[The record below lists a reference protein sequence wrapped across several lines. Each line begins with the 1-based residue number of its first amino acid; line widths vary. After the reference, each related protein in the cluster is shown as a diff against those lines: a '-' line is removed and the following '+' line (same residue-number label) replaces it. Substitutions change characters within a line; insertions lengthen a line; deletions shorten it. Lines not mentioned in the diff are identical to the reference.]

1 MSIDKEIIDSLKKEN
16 NSLKKKIDDEK
27 KKNILVEIDKE

>member
-1 MSIDKEIIDSLKKEN
+1 MSIDKEIIDSLKNKN
-16 NSLKKKIDDEK
+16 NSFKKKIDDEK